1 MFMLTKQDIAVLSDL
16 LDRGLHPIKED
27 LQMLHKEFIGLNNKF
42 NGLRQDMNEKID
54 GLREEMHAEISRLDN
69 KIDTKIDG
77 LREEMHT
84 EISGLREEMKT
95 EIGRLDNKIDIKI
108 DGLREEMHTKIDGLR
123 EEMHT
128 KVDGLR
134 EEMHAEIQ
142 RLDNKIDGLRD
153 EMHGGFAEIHTILN
167 TDISPRLKTIEDCY
181 LKTFERYSEGAE
193 RQKKMEED
201 ISVMKDVI
209 QEHSVQLRKLCS

>member
-16 LDRGLHPIKED
+16 LDQGLHPIKED

-54 GLREEMHAEISRLDN
+54 GLREEMHAKIS
-69 KIDTKIDG
+69 
-77 LREEMHT
+77 
-84 EISGLREEMKT
+84 
-95 EIGRLDNKIDIKI
+95 
-108 DGLREEMHTKIDGLR
+108 
-123 EEMHT
+123 
-128 KVDGLR
+128 
-134 EEMHAEIQ
+134 

>member
-1 MFMLTKQDIAVLSDL
+1 MLTKQDIAVLSDL
-16 LDRGLHPIKED
+16 LDQGLHPIKED

-69 KIDTKIDG
+69 KID
-77 LREEMHT
+77 
-84 EISGLREEMKT
+84 
-95 EIGRLDNKIDIKI
+95 
-108 DGLREEMHTKIDGLR
+108 
-123 EEMHT
+123 T

>member
-1 MFMLTKQDIAVLSDL
+1 MLTKQDIAVLSDL
-16 LDRGLHPIKED
+16 LDQGLHPIKED

-42 NGLRQDMNEKID
+42 NGLRQDMNEKSD
-54 GLREEMHAEISRLDN
+54 GLREKMHAEISRLDN
-69 KIDTKIDG
+69 KIDS
-77 LREEMHT
+77 LRE
-84 EISGLREEMKT
+84 
-95 EIGRLDNKIDIKI
+95 
-108 DGLREEMHTKIDGLR
+108 
-123 EEMHT
+123 
-128 KVDGLR
+128 
-134 EEMHAEIQ
+134 
-142 RLDNKIDGLRD
+142 

>member
-16 LDRGLHPIKED
+16 LDQGLHPIKED

-54 GLREEMHAEISRLDN
+54 GLREEMHAEISC
-69 KIDTKIDG
+69 
-77 LREEMHT
+77 
-84 EISGLREEMKT
+84 
-95 EIGRLDNKIDIKI
+95 LDNKIDI
-108 DGLREEMHTKIDGLR
+108 KIDGLR

>member
-16 LDRGLHPIKED
+16 LDQGLHPIKED

-77 LREEMHT
+77 LREEMYA
-84 EISGLREEMKT
+84 EIS
-95 EIGRLDNKIDIKI
+95 
-108 DGLREEMHTKIDGLR
+108 
-123 EEMHT
+123 
-128 KVDGLR
+128 
-134 EEMHAEIQ
+134 

-153 EMHGGFAEIHTILN
+153 EMHAEISRLDNKIDSLREEMHRGFAEIHTILN

>member
-1 MFMLTKQDIAVLSDL
+1 MLTKQDIAVLSDL
-16 LDRGLHPIKED
+16 LDQGLHPIKED

-54 GLREEMHAEISRLDN
+54 GLREEMHAEIS
-69 KIDTKIDG
+69 
-77 LREEMHT
+77 
-84 EISGLREEMKT
+84 
-95 EIGRLDNKIDIKI
+95 
-108 DGLREEMHTKIDGLR
+108 
-123 EEMHT
+123 
-128 KVDGLR
+128 
-134 EEMHAEIQ
+134 

>member
-1 MFMLTKQDIAVLSDL
+1 MLTKQDIAVLSDL
-16 LDRGLHPIKED
+16 LDQGLHPIKED

-84 EISGLREEMKT
+84 
-95 EIGRLDNKIDIKI
+95 
-108 DGLREEMHTKIDGLR
+108 
-123 EEMHT
+123 

-167 TDISPRLKTIEDCY
+167 TDISPRLKTIEDC
-181 LKTFERYSEGAE
+181 
-193 RQKKMEED
+193 
-201 ISVMKDVI
+201 
-209 QEHSVQLRKLCS
+209 

>member
-1 MFMLTKQDIAVLSDL
+1 MLTKQDIAVLSDL
-16 LDRGLHPIKED
+16 LDQGLHPIKED

-54 GLREEMHAEISRLDN
+54 GLREEMHAEIRLL
-69 KIDTKIDG
+69 DTKLDSV
-77 LREEMHT
+77 LEEMH
-84 EISGLREEMKT
+84 R
-95 EIGRLDNKIDIKI
+95 
-108 DGLREEMHTKIDGLR
+108 
-123 EEMHT
+123 
-128 KVDGLR
+128 V
-134 EEMHAEIQ
+134 
-142 RLDNKIDGLRD
+142 
-153 EMHGGFAEIHTILN
+153 FAEIHTILN

>member
-1 MFMLTKQDIAVLSDL
+1 MLTKQDIAVLSDL
-16 LDRGLHPIKED
+16 LDQGLHPIKED

-77 LREEMHT
+77 LREEMHA
-84 EISGLREEMKT
+84 EIS
-95 EIGRLDNKIDIKI
+95 RLDNKIDS
-108 DGLREEMHTKIDGLR
+108 LREEMHR
-123 EEMHT
+123 
-128 KVDGLR
+128 
-134 EEMHAEIQ
+134 
-142 RLDNKIDGLRD
+142 
-153 EMHGGFAEIHTILN
+153 GFAEIHTILN

>member
-16 LDRGLHPIKED
+16 LDQGLHPIKED

-77 LREEMHT
+77 LREEMHA

-108 DGLREEMHTKIDGLR
+108 DGLREEMHAEISRLDNKI
-123 EEMHT
+123 
-128 KVDGLR
+128 DGLR
-134 EEMHAEIQ
+134 EEMHAEIS
-142 RLDNKIDGLRD
+142 RLDNKIDSLRE
-153 EMHGGFAEIHTILN
+153 EMHRGFAEIHTILN

>member
-1 MFMLTKQDIAVLSDL
+1 MLTKQDIAVLSDL
-16 LDRGLHPIKED
+16 LDQGLHPIKED

-69 KIDTKIDG
+69 KI
-77 LREEMHT
+77 
-84 EISGLREEMKT
+84 
-95 EIGRLDNKIDIKI
+95 N
-108 DGLREEMHTKIDGLR
+108 
-123 EEMHT
+123 
-128 KVDGLR
+128 
-134 EEMHAEIQ
+134 
-142 RLDNKIDGLRD
+142 GLRD

>member
-16 LDRGLHPIKED
+16 LDQGLHPIKED

-69 KIDTKIDG
+69 KIDS
-77 LREEMHT
+77 LREEMH
-84 EISGLREEMKT
+84 R
-95 EIGRLDNKIDIKI
+95 
-108 DGLREEMHTKIDGLR
+108 
-123 EEMHT
+123 
-128 KVDGLR
+128 
-134 EEMHAEIQ
+134 
-142 RLDNKIDGLRD
+142 
-153 EMHGGFAEIHTILN
+153 GFAEIHTILN

>member
-16 LDRGLHPIKED
+16 LDQGLHPIKED

-54 GLREEMHAEISRLDN
+54 GLRKEMHAEISRLDN
-69 KIDTKIDG
+69 KIDS
-77 LREEMHT
+77 LREEMH
-84 EISGLREEMKT
+84 R
-95 EIGRLDNKIDIKI
+95 
-108 DGLREEMHTKIDGLR
+108 
-123 EEMHT
+123 
-128 KVDGLR
+128 
-134 EEMHAEIQ
+134 
-142 RLDNKIDGLRD
+142 
-153 EMHGGFAEIHTILN
+153 GFAEIHTILN

>member
-1 MFMLTKQDIAVLSDL
+1 MLTKQDITVLSEL
-16 LDRGLHPIKED
+16 LDQGLKPVRED
-27 LQMLHKEFIGLNNKF
+27 LNRLHKDFEGLNNKF

-54 GLREEMHAEISRLDN
+54 GLRTEMYQLIGDLHEEMRTEISRLDN
-69 KIDTKIDG
+69 KIDTKFDS
-77 LREEMHT
+77 LREEMH
-84 EISGLREEMKT
+84 R
-95 EIGRLDNKIDIKI
+95 
-108 DGLREEMHTKIDGLR
+108 
-123 EEMHT
+123 
-128 KVDGLR
+128 
-134 EEMHAEIQ
+134 
-142 RLDNKIDGLRD
+142 
-153 EMHGGFAEIHTILN
+153 GFAEIHTILN

>member
-16 LDRGLHPIKED
+16 LDQGLHPIKED

-54 GLREEMHAEISRLDN
+54 GLREEMHAEIS
-69 KIDTKIDG
+69 
-77 LREEMHT
+77 
-84 EISGLREEMKT
+84 
-95 EIGRLDNKIDIKI
+95 
-108 DGLREEMHTKIDGLR
+108 
-123 EEMHT
+123 
-128 KVDGLR
+128 
-134 EEMHAEIQ
+134 

>member
-1 MFMLTKQDIAVLSDL
+1 MLTKQDIAVLSDL
-16 LDRGLHPIKED
+16 LDQGLHPIKED

-54 GLREEMHAEISRLDN
+54 GLRDEMHAEISRLDN
-69 KIDTKIDG
+69 KIDS
-77 LREEMHT
+77 LREEMH
-84 EISGLREEMKT
+84 R
-95 EIGRLDNKIDIKI
+95 
-108 DGLREEMHTKIDGLR
+108 
-123 EEMHT
+123 
-128 KVDGLR
+128 
-134 EEMHAEIQ
+134 
-142 RLDNKIDGLRD
+142 
-153 EMHGGFAEIHTILN
+153 GFAEIHTILN

>member
-1 MFMLTKQDIAVLSDL
+1 MLTKQDIAVLSDL
-16 LDRGLHPIKED
+16 LDQGLHPIKED

-69 KIDTKIDG
+69 KIDS
-77 LREEMHT
+77 LREEMH
-84 EISGLREEMKT
+84 R
-95 EIGRLDNKIDIKI
+95 
-108 DGLREEMHTKIDGLR
+108 
-123 EEMHT
+123 
-128 KVDGLR
+128 
-134 EEMHAEIQ
+134 
-142 RLDNKIDGLRD
+142 
-153 EMHGGFAEIHTILN
+153 GFAEIHTILN

>member
-16 LDRGLHPIKED
+16 LDQGLHPIKED

-77 LREEMHT
+77 LRE
-84 EISGLREEMKT
+84 
-95 EIGRLDNKIDIKI
+95 
-108 DGLREEMHTKIDGLR
+108 
-123 EEMHT
+123 
-128 KVDGLR
+128 
-134 EEMHAEIQ
+134 
-142 RLDNKIDGLRD
+142 

>member
-16 LDRGLHPIKED
+16 LDQGLHPIKED

-69 KIDTKIDG
+69 KID
-77 LREEMHT
+77 
-84 EISGLREEMKT
+84 
-95 EIGRLDNKIDIKI
+95 
-108 DGLREEMHTKIDGLR
+108 
-123 EEMHT
+123 T

>member
-1 MFMLTKQDIAVLSDL
+1 MLTKQDIAVLSDL
-16 LDRGLHPIKED
+16 LDQGLHPIKED

-54 GLREEMHAEISRLDN
+54 GLREEMHAEISRLNN

-77 LREEMHT
+77 LREEMH
-84 EISGLREEMKT
+84 R
-95 EIGRLDNKIDIKI
+95 
-108 DGLREEMHTKIDGLR
+108 
-123 EEMHT
+123 
-128 KVDGLR
+128 
-134 EEMHAEIQ
+134 
-142 RLDNKIDGLRD
+142 
-153 EMHGGFAEIHTILN
+153 GFAEIHTILN

>member
-16 LDRGLHPIKED
+16 LDQGLHPIKED
-27 LQMLHKEFIGLNNKF
+27 LQMLHKEFIGLNNMF

-69 KIDTKIDG
+69 KIDS
-77 LREEMHT
+77 LREEMH
-84 EISGLREEMKT
+84 R
-95 EIGRLDNKIDIKI
+95 
-108 DGLREEMHTKIDGLR
+108 
-123 EEMHT
+123 
-128 KVDGLR
+128 
-134 EEMHAEIQ
+134 
-142 RLDNKIDGLRD
+142 
-153 EMHGGFAEIHTILN
+153 GFAEIHTILN